1 MYQTVDLHLGNF
13 QEKKS
18 RSQSEHNW
26 SDWKMRI
33 FVFFFLIF
41 IAENCLNVYP
51 VKGVPTYRGENQP
64 ALPTN
69 KLDVL
74 LKKPQTRNIYD
85 VHLSKYT
92 FLHYFIFT
100 ILSCANIFSLNG
112 GRKNLIIEAYISK
125 IKTLYSRRA
134 VM

>member
-1 MYQTVDLHLGNF
+1 
-13 QEKKS
+13 
-18 RSQSEHNW
+18 
-26 SDWKMRI
+26 MRI

-100 ILSCANIFSLNG
+100 ILSCATYLVWM
-112 GRKNLIIEAYISK
+112 EEEK
-125 IKTLYSRRA
+125 IWLLRLTLA
-134 VM
+134 K